1 MYCSYWFE
9 LCHVPQDMHGHASC
23 GFIIQAI
30 PLHFHPPTHP
40 GTMVV
45 HFLTEAAREK
55 YELEK
60 LWTLGHHHDD
70 QYQSMQRILEE
81 QLTQ

>member
-1 MYCSYWFE
+1 MIS
-9 LCHVPQDMHGHASC
+9 
-23 GFIIQAI
+23 
-30 PLHFHPPTHP
+30 THTHTHTHT
-40 GTMVV
+40 GMMVV
-45 HFLTEAAREK
+45 DFLTEEAREK

-60 LWTLGHHHDD
+60 MSTVVRHHDD

>member
-1 MYCSYWFE
+1 MKIVFLPICESFLLRKFPTIQY
-9 LCHVPQDMHGHASC
+9 
-23 GFIIQAI
+23 IIQEN
-30 PLHFHPPTHP
+30 PLHFHPPPHP

-60 LWTLGHHHDD
+60 LLTLRHHHDD
-70 QYQSMQRILEE
+70 QYQAMQKILEE

>member
-1 MYCSYWFE
+1 M
-9 LCHVPQDMHGHASC
+9 
-23 GFIIQAI
+23 
-30 PLHFHPPTHP
+30 
-40 GTMVV
+40 MVV
-45 HFLTEAAREK
+45 DFLTEEAREK

-60 LWTLGHHHDD
+60 MSTLVRHHDD

>member
-1 MYCSYWFE
+1 MYPE
-9 LCHVPQDMHGHASC
+9 THAVHVWY
-23 GFIIQAI
+23 IIQEN
-30 PLHFHPPTHP
+30 PLDFTTPYP

-45 HFLTEAAREK
+45 HFLMEEAREK

-60 LWTLGHHHDD
+60 LWTLGRHHAD

>member
-1 MYCSYWFE
+1 MY
-9 LCHVPQDMHGHASC
+9 HKTRMDMLRVVSSSRQLLFA
-23 GFIIQAI
+23 F
-30 PLHFHPPTHP
+30 PPTHNP

-45 HFLTEAAREK
+45 HFLTETAREK

-60 LWTLGHHHDD
+60 LWTLGRHHDY
-70 QYQSMQRILEE
+70 QYQAMQRILEE

>member
-1 MYCSYWFE
+1 MKGSAE
-9 LCHVPQDMHGHASC
+9 VC
-23 GFIIQAI
+23 GSLDFTT
-30 PLHFHPPTHP
+30 PTYP

-45 HFLTEAAREK
+45 HFLTEEAREK

-60 LWTLGHHHDD
+60 LWTLGRHHDD

>member
-1 MYCSYWFE
+1 MKIVFLPICESF
-9 LCHVPQDMHGHASC
+9 LPRK
-23 GFIIQAI
+23 FPTIIQEN
-30 PLHFHPPTHP
+30 PLDFHPPTHP

-60 LWTLGHHHDD
+60 LWTLGRHYDD
-70 QYQSMQRILEE
+70 QYQAMQRILEE

>member
-1 MYCSYWFE
+1 MY
-9 LCHVPQDMHGHASC
+9 HKTHAVC
-23 GFIIQAI
+23 GTSFLLIS
-30 PLHFHPPTHP
+30 PLTYP

-45 HFLTEAAREK
+45 HFLTEEAREK

-60 LWTLGHHHDD
+60 LWTLGRHHDD
-70 QYQSMQRILEE
+70 QYRAMQRILEE

>member
-1 MYCSYWFE
+1 
-9 LCHVPQDMHGHASC
+9 
-23 GFIIQAI
+23 
-30 PLHFHPPTHP
+30 
-40 GTMVV
+40 MVV

-60 LWTLGHHHDD
+60 LWTLGRHQDD

>member
-1 MYCSYWFE
+1 
-9 LCHVPQDMHGHASC
+9 
-23 GFIIQAI
+23 
-30 PLHFHPPTHP
+30 
-40 GTMVV
+40 MVV

-60 LWTLGHHHDD
+60 LWTLGRHHDY
-70 QYQSMQRILEE
+70 QYQAMQRILEE

>member
-1 MYCSYWFE
+1 MYHKT
-9 LCHVPQDMHGHASC
+9 LMDMLRLVSSSRQLL
-23 GFIIQAI
+23 FD
-30 PLHFHPPTHP
+30 FHPPTHP

-60 LWTLGHHHDD
+60 LWTLGRHHDY
-70 QYQSMQRILEE
+70 QYQAMQRILEE